1 MSMTPDS
8 GDTESVALHEATRH
22 RYLNYAMS
30 VITSRALPDV
40 RDGLKP
46 VQRRILYAMYHNL
59 RLLPDGRYRKS
70 AAVVG
75 EVMAKYHPH
84 GDSSIYEAMVR
95 LAQPFSMRHM
105 LVDGQGNFG
114 SMDGDGAAAMRYTE
128 CKLRPLAVELLDEIK
143 KRTVDFRPNYDGQ
156 SFEPIVLPSQFPQL
170 LVNGCEGIAVGMATR
185 IPPHNLR
192 AIIDACMMLIEDPD
206 VSIKRLATKVKAPD
220 FPTGGIILNDG
231 AELRS
236 IYETGHGA
244 VRLQGT
250 WTTEKHGRKNYVI
263 VTSIPYSVNKSTLI
277 EKIGTLIAEKKVP
290 QLVDVRDESTDEVRI
305 VLELRKS
312 HDAPAAMAYLFKR
325 TPLQTNFNVNLTCL
339 IPVLGSDVPQP
350 ERTNLRKILW
360 QWLIF
365 RHATVRRRFEYEL
378 EKLRERIH
386 ILEGFEI
393 VFNALDEAI
402 RIIRGSEGKRDAA
415 EQLMVRFDLDDV
427 QTEAILELKLYKIAK
442 LEILTIREELA
453 EKRAEATRIEAILA
467 SDTELW
473 NVVQTELTEIR
484 KLYGEP
490 RRTEIGIE
498 QPEVSSYS
506 EADYIVA
513 EKTYVIVTRDGWIK
527 RQGSFTDIEKIR
539 TREGDRIGWIGRA
552 STKSTISFFGDQG
565 SAYVLRIDDIP
576 STTGYGEPVQ
586 RHFTFDDGER
596 VVGVI
601 LNDERSLPT
610 ISTDLNVEANTDTD
624 DGGEPIPP
632 PPHCIAVTRK
642 GRCIRFALSS
652 HKDVSTKNG
661 RRYMRPAG
669 DDDAVVA
676 VYVTD
681 TTEQLSIASE
691 STRALTFPVQQAKFI
706 RGAGK
711 GVIAIKLRD
720 GDSVLAFELTQNKFE
735 GALVKTPQGR
745 EETIRPSKFAGNRA
759 ARGKEIL
766 KRGRFVE
773 WEEPI
778 LRYDQLHA
786 ITEEDEDAPD
796 DDPEGG
802 GGSNEEGGG
811 NQGTTQNTSTQQGL
825 PLPFGQGG
833 DA

>member
-1 MSMTPDS
+1 MTPDQS
-8 GDTESVALHEATRH
+8 GIEKVALHEATRH

-84 GDSSIYEAMVR
+84 GDASIYDAMVR
-95 LAQPFSMRHM
+95 MAQPFSLRHM

-156 SFEPIVLPSQFPQL
+156 SLEPIVLPAQFPQL
-170 LVNGCEGIAVGMATR
+170 LVNGAEGIAVGMATR

-192 AIIDACMMLIEDPD
+192 AVIDACLMLIEDPD
-206 VSIKRLATKVKAPD
+206 VSIKRLARKVKAPD
-220 FPTGGIILNDG
+220 FPTGGVILTDP
-231 AELRS
+231 ADLAQM
-236 IYETGHGA
+236 YETGTGA

-250 WTTEKHGRKNYVI
+250 WTTEKHGRRNYVI
-263 VTSIPYSVNKSTLI
+263 VNSVPYGVNKATLL
-277 EKIGTLIAEKKVP
+277 EKIGGLIAERKVP
-290 QLVDVRDESTDEVRI
+290 QFVDVRDESTDEVRV
-305 VLELRKS
+305 VLELRKAT
-312 HDAPAAMAYLFKR
+312 DAPAGMAYLFKN
-325 TPLQTNFNVNLTCL
+325 TPLQITYNMNLTCL
-339 IPVLGSDVPQP
+339 IPVPGSDVPQP
-350 ERTNLRKILW
+350 ERINLRKVLW
-360 QWLIF
+360 SWLIF
-365 RHATVRRRFEYEL
+365 RHETVRRRYEFEL

-393 VFNALDEAI
+393 VFDAIDEAI

-415 EQLMVRFDLDDV
+415 EQMMVRFDLDDL
-427 QTEAILELKLYKIAK
+427 QTEAILELKLYKLAK
-442 LEILTIREELA
+442 LEILAIREELR
-453 EKRAEATRIEAILA
+453 EKRAEAAAIEAILA
-467 SDTELW
+467 SNTELW
-473 NVVQTELTEIR
+473 SIVSTELLEIR
-484 KLYGEP
+484 KLYGEA
-490 RRTEIGIE
+490 RRTAIGGEDVIDTTTF
-498 QPEVSSYS
+498 S
-506 EADYIVA
+506 EADYIVS

-527 RQGSFTDIEKIR
+527 RQQSFTDIEKIR
-539 TREGDRIGWIGRA
+539 IREGDDIGWIGRA
-552 STKSTISFFGDQG
+552 ITKSSITFFGDQG

-586 RHFTFDDGER
+586 RHFTFADGER
-596 VVGVI
+596 VVGVVI
-601 LNDERSLPT
+601 NDERSLPV
-610 ISTDLNVEANTDTD
+610 ISDELKQPGDVPE
-624 DGGEPIPP
+624 GEDPVPP

-652 HKDVSTKNG
+652 HTEVSTKNG
-661 RRYMRPAG
+661 RRFMRPNG

-681 TTEQLSIASE
+681 TTAQLSIASE
-691 STRALTFPVQQAKFI
+691 AGRALTFPVNDAKFI

-720 GDSVLAFELTQNKFE
+720 DDRVLAFELTRHKFQ
-735 GALVKTPQGR
+735 GAIVRTPQGR
-745 EETIRPSKFAGNRA
+745 EETVRPSKFEGKRAG
-759 ARGKEIL
+759 RGTVVL
-766 KRGRFVE
+766 KRGRFAE
-773 WEEPI
+773 WNRPT
-778 LRYDQLHA
+778 LRYDLEST
-786 ITEEDEDAPD
+786 ITDDDDDAPD
-796 DDPEGG
+796 GEGG
-802 GGSNEEGGG
+802 PPSGGG
-811 NQGTTQNTSTQQGL
+811 NDSNGGSSDETGQTAIQQGL
-825 PLPFGQGG
+825 GLPMGPGG

>member
-1 MSMTPDS
+1 MSMTPEQS
-8 GDTESVALHEATRH
+8 GIEPVALHQATRH

-84 GDSSIYEAMVR
+84 GDSSIYDAMVR
-95 LAQPFSMRHM
+95 MAQPFSLRHM

-156 SFEPIVLPSQFPQL
+156 LFEPIVLPAQFPPL
-170 LVNGCEGIAVGMATR
+170 LVNGAEGIAVGMATR

-192 AIIDACMMLIEDPD
+192 AVIDACLMLIDDPE
-206 VSIKRLATKVKAPD
+206 VSIKRLAKKVKAPD
-220 FPTGGIILNDG
+220 FPTGGVILNDA
-231 AELRS
+231 AELSS
-236 IYETGHGA
+236 IYETGSGS

-250 WTTEKHGRKNYVI
+250 WTTEKHGRKTYAV
-263 VTSIPYSVNKSTLI
+263 VTSIPYGVNKATLL
-277 EKIGTLIAEKKVP
+277 EKIGGLIADKKVP
-290 QLVDVRDESTDEVRI
+290 QLSDVRDESTDEVRI
-305 VLELRKS
+305 VLELRKPT
-312 HDAPAAMAYLFKR
+312 DGPAAMAFLFKH
-325 TPLQTNFNVNLTCL
+325 TPLQINYNVNLTCL
-339 IPVLGSDVPQP
+339 VPVPGAELPQP
-350 ERTNLRKILW
+350 ERVNLRKMLW
-360 QWLIF
+360 SWLLF
-365 RHATVRRRFEYEL
+365 RHQTVRRRFEYEL

-393 VFNALDEAI
+393 IFDAIDEAI

-442 LEILTIREELA
+442 LEILAIREELE
-453 EKRAEATRIEAILA
+453 EKRAEAARIEAILA
-467 SDTELW
+467 SDEELW
-473 NVVQTELTEIR
+473 AVVSQELGEIR

-490 RRTEIGIE
+490 RRTDIGG
-498 QPEVSSYS
+498 EVIDVSTFS
-506 EADYIVA
+506 EADYIVS

-527 RQGSFTDIEKIR
+527 RQQSFTDIEKIR
-539 TREGDRIGWIGRA
+539 IREGDEIGWIGRA
-552 STKSTISFFGDQG
+552 ITKSTITFFGDQG

-586 RHFTFDDGER
+586 RHFKFADGER
-596 VVGVI
+596 VVGVV
-601 LNDERSLPT
+601 LNDERSLPPLPA
-610 ISTDLNVEANTDTD
+610 DLPQADLAE
-624 DGGEPIPP
+624 GEEPEPK

-642 GRCIRFALSS
+642 GRCIRFALAS
-652 HKDVSTKNG
+652 HTEISTKNG
-661 RRYMRPAG
+661 RRYMRPDG
-669 DDDAVVA
+669 DDDAIVA

-681 TTEQLSIASE
+681 TTEHLSLASE
-691 STRALTFPVQQAKFI
+691 AGRALTFPVSEAKFI

-720 GDSVLAFELTQNKFE
+720 GDQILAFELTRHKFE
-735 GALVKTPQGR
+735 GAQVRTPQGR
-745 EETIRPSKFAGNRA
+745 EETVRPSKFAGKRA
-759 ARGKEIL
+759 ARGSVVL

-773 WEEPI
+773 WTRDCI
-778 LRYDQLHA
+778 RYDLASQ
-786 ITEEDEDAPD
+786 IDEDDEAPD
-796 DDPEGG
+796 DG
-802 GGSNEEGGG
+802 GGSEGEGGRG
-811 NQGTTQNTSTQQGL
+811 SGDVNNGETPDMGVQQGL
-825 PLPFGQGG
+825 PLPMGPGG

>member
-1 MSMTPDS
+1 MTPDQS
-8 GDTESVALHEATRH
+8 GIESVALHEATRH

-46 VQRRILYAMYHNL
+46 VQRRILYAMYQNL

-84 GDSSIYEAMVR
+84 GDTSIYDAMVR
-95 LAQPFSMRHM
+95 MAQPFSLRHM

-156 SFEPIVLPSQFPQL
+156 SLEPVVLPAQFPQL
-170 LVNGCEGIAVGMATR
+170 LVNGAEGIAVGMATR

-192 AIIDACMMLIEDPD
+192 AVIDACLMLIDDPD
-206 VSIKRLATKVKAPD
+206 VSLKRLARKVKAPD
-220 FPTGGIILNDG
+220 FPTGGVILTDP
-231 AELRS
+231 AELNQM
-236 IYETGHGA
+236 YETGSGA

-250 WTTEKHGRKNYVI
+250 WTTEKQARRNYVI
-263 VTSIPYSVNKSTLI
+263 VTSVPYGVNKATLL
-277 EKIGTLIAEKKVP
+277 EKIGGLIAERKVP
-290 QLVDVRDESTDEVRI
+290 QFVDVRDESTDEVRV
-305 VLELRKS
+305 VLELRKAS
-312 HDAPAAMAYLFKR
+312 DAPAGMAFLFKN
-325 TPLQTNFNVNLTCL
+325 TPLQINYNMNLTCL
-339 IPVLGSDVPQP
+339 VPVPGSDVPQP
-350 ERTNLRKILW
+350 ERVNLRKVLW
-360 QWLIF
+360 CWLVF
-365 RHATVRRRFEYEL
+365 RHETVRRRFEFEL
-378 EKLRERIH
+378 EKLGERIH

-393 VFNALDEAI
+393 VFDAIDEAI

-415 EQLMVRFDLDDV
+415 EQLMVRFGLDDV
-427 QTEAILELKLYKIAK
+427 QTEAILELKLYKLAK
-442 LEILTIREELA
+442 LEILAIRKELNEKREEA
-453 EKRAEATRIEAILA
+453 ARIEDILA
-467 SDTELW
+467 SNTELW
-473 NVVQTELTEIR
+473 SVVSTELKEIR
-484 KLYGEP
+484 KLYGEA
-490 RRTEIGIE
+490 RRTAIGGEDVIDTTTF
-498 QPEVSSYS
+498 S
-506 EADYIVA
+506 EADYIVS

-527 RQGSFTDIEKIR
+527 RQQSFTDIEKIR
-539 TREGDRIGWIGRA
+539 IREGDDIGWIGRA
-552 STKSTISFFGDQG
+552 TTKSSITFFGDQG

-586 RHFTFDDGER
+586 RHFSFADGER
-596 VVGVI
+596 VIGVI
-601 LNDERSLPT
+601 INDERSLPA
-610 ISTDLNVEANTDTD
+610 ISDELKQAPEVAE
-624 DGGEPIPP
+624 GEEPVPA

-652 HKDVSTKNG
+652 HAEVSTKNG
-661 RRYMRPAG
+661 RRFMRPNG

-681 TTEQLSIASE
+681 TTEQMSIASE
-691 STRALTFPVQQAKFI
+691 AGRALTFPVHDAKFI

-720 GDSVLAFELTQNKFE
+720 NDRVLAFELTRHKFQ
-735 GALVKTPQGR
+735 GAMVRTPQGR
-745 EETIRPSKFAGNRA
+745 EETVRPSKFEGRRAG
-759 ARGKEIL
+759 RGTVVL

-773 WEEPI
+773 WNRPT
-778 LRYDQLHA
+778 LRYDLEST
-786 ITEEDEDAPD
+786 IVDDDDAPD
-796 DDPEGG
+796 
-802 GGSNEEGGG
+802 EEGGPPSGSG
-811 NQGTTQNTSTQQGL
+811 NDSNGGSPDESGKTGIQQGL
-825 PLPFGQGG
+825 GLPMGPGG

>member
-1 MSMTPDS
+1 MTPEQS
-8 GDTESVALHEATRH
+8 GIEPVALHDATRH

-84 GDSSIYEAMVR
+84 GDTSIYDAMVR
-95 LAQPFSMRHM
+95 MAQPFSLRHM

-143 KRTVDFRPNYDGQ
+143 KRTVDYRPNYDGQ
-156 SFEPIVLPSQFPQL
+156 LNEPIVLPAQFPQL
-170 LVNGCEGIAVGMATR
+170 LVNGAEGIAVGMATK

-192 AIIDACMMLIEDPD
+192 AVIDACLMLIDDPD
-206 VSIKRLATKVKAPD
+206 ISLKRLARKVKGPD
-220 FPTGGIILNDG
+220 FPTGGVILTDPSD
-231 AELRS
+231 LIQ
-236 IYETGHGA
+236 IYETGSGA

-250 WTTEKHGRKNYVI
+250 WVTEKQGRKNYVI
-263 VTSIPYSVNKSTLI
+263 VTSIPYGVNKGTLI
-277 EKIGTLIAEKKVP
+277 EKIGMLIAERKVP

-305 VLELRKS
+305 VLELRKPQ
-312 HDAPAAMAYLFKR
+312 DAPAGMAYLFKN
-325 TPLQTNFNVNLTCL
+325 TPLQINYNVNLTCL
-339 IPVLGSDVPQP
+339 VPVAGSDVPQP
-350 ERTNLRKILW
+350 ERANLRKMLW
-360 QWLIF
+360 SWLVF
-365 RHATVRRRFEYEL
+365 RHQTVRRRFEFEL
-378 EKLRERIH
+378 AKLRERIH

-393 VFNALDEAI
+393 VFDAIDEAI

-415 EQLMVRFDLDDV
+415 EQLMARFTLDDL
-427 QTEAILELKLYKIAK
+427 QTEAILELKLYKLAK
-442 LEILTIREELA
+442 LEILAIREELE
-453 EKRAEATRIEAILA
+453 EKRTEAARIEAILA
-467 SDTELW
+467 SDAELW
-473 NVVQTELTEIR
+473 SVVSQELSEIR

-490 RRTEIGIE
+490 RRTAIGGDDVIDTTTF
-498 QPEVSSYS
+498 S
-506 EADYIVA
+506 EADYIVS

-527 RQGSFTDIEKIR
+527 RQQSFTDIEKIR
-539 TREGDRIGWIGRA
+539 IREGDAIGWIGRA
-552 STKSTISFFGDQG
+552 ITKSTITFFGDQG

-586 RHFTFDDGER
+586 RHFKFGDGER
-596 VVGVI
+596 VVGVVI
-601 LNDERSLPT
+601 NDERSLPE
-610 ISTDLNVEANTDTD
+610 IPTDRLAAASEED
-624 DGGEPIPP
+624 DDEPVPP
-632 PPHCIAVTRK
+632 PPHCIAVTHK

-652 HKDVSTKNG
+652 HAEVSTKNG
-661 RRYMRPAG
+661 RRYMRPSG

-681 TTEQLSIASE
+681 TTEHMSIASE
-691 STRALTFPVQQAKFI
+691 AGRALTFPVEEAKFI

-720 GDSVLAFELTQNKFE
+720 GDRVLAFELTTHKFQ
-735 GALVKTPQGR
+735 GAQVKTPQGR
-745 EETIRPSKFAGNRA
+745 EEIIRPSKFEGKRA
-759 ARGKEIL
+759 ARGSVVL

-773 WEEPI
+773 WAQPTI
-778 LRYDQLHA
+778 RYDLA
-786 ITEEDEDAPD
+786 STVEDDEDAPD
-796 DDPEGG
+796 GDEGS
-802 GGSNEEGGG
+802 GGSNEGGPSG
-811 NQGTTQNTSTQQGL
+811 GIQGETSPSGIQQGL
-825 PLPFGQGG
+825 PLPMGPGG